1 MISHP
6 EQPVRTA
13 LAIVAVACI
22 LFAGAARAADLEEL
36 QESGSIRIAI
46 ADEKPYGYIDEDGNA
61 RGPGPDVA
69 RHVLGELGIDD
80 IEWVVTGFGDLIPG
94 LQAERFDM
102 AAAEMAVLPERCEK
116 VIYSEPNT
124 TYGEGLLVKA
134 GNPHG
139 LRFYSDFSAT
149 AGNKNLR
156 VAVMEGANQLG
167 YLRKLG
173 VPDDRIV
180 TIENN
185 QAAIEAITSGRADAY
200 AATSLT
206 VAELAQQ
213 SSAVEPALNFVDPV
227 IDGKEVRG
235 WGAFAFNKSSTDL
248 RDAINEVL
256 VPYKFTD
263 EWESTLRRYGFS
275 KLDVLN
281 SFKYNTEQLC
291 NAS

>member
-1 MISHP
+1 MISHA
-6 EQPVRTA
+6 EQPARMLLA
-13 LAIVAVACI
+13 SLAIACT
-22 LFAGAARAADLEEL
+22 FTWTAANAADLEEL
-36 QESGSIRIAI
+36 REAGTIRVAI
-46 ADEKPYGYIDEDGNA
+46 ADEKPYGYIDNDGNA

-69 RHVLGELGIDD
+69 RHVLGEIGIDD

-94 LQAERFDM
+94 LQQERFDM
-102 AAAEMAVLPERCEK
+102 AAAEMAILPERCKK

-139 LRFYSDFSAT
+139 LRFYSDFSAA
-149 AGNKNLR
+149 AGNDELR
-156 VAVMEGANQLG
+156 VAVMAGANQRG

-173 VPDDRIV
+173 VPKDQIV

-185 QAAIEAITSGRADAY
+185 EAAIEAITSGRADAY

-206 VAELAQQ
+206 VAGLAER
-213 SSAVEPALNFVDPV
+213 SNAVEPSLNFVDPV
-227 IDGKEVRG
+227 IEGKEVRG

-248 RDAINEVL
+248 RDAVNEVL
-256 VPYKFTD
+256 VPYKYTD
-263 EWESTLRRYGFS
+263 DWEQTLTRYGFS

-281 SFKYNTEQLC
+281 SFKYDTEKLC
-291 NAS
+291 EG

>member
-1 MISHP
+1 MISHA
-6 EQPVRTA
+6 EQPVRMLLA
-13 LAIVAVACI
+13 SLAIACT
-22 LFAGAARAADLEEL
+22 FAWTAASAADLEEL
-36 QESGSIRIAI
+36 REAGTIRVAI
-46 ADEKPYGYIDEDGNA
+46 ADEEPYGYIDDDGNA

-69 RHVLGELGIDD
+69 RHVLGEIGIDD

-94 LQAERFDM
+94 LQEERFDM

-116 VIYSEPNT
+116 VIYSQPNT

-139 LRFYSDFSAT
+139 LRFYSDFSAA
-149 AGNKNLR
+149 AGNDDLR
-156 VAVMEGANQLG
+156 VAVMDGANQRG

-173 VPDDRIV
+173 VPEDRMV

-185 QAAIEAITSGRADAY
+185 DAAIEAITGGRADAY

-206 VAELAQQ
+206 VAGLAEQ
-213 SSAVEPALNFVDPV
+213 SDAVEPSLNFVDPV
-227 IDGKEVRG
+227 IEGKEVRG
-235 WGAFAFNKSSTDL
+235 WGAFAFNKSSTAL
-248 RDAINEVL
+248 RDAVNEVL

-263 EWESTLRRYGFS
+263 EWEGTLRRYGFS

-281 SFKYNTEQLC
+281 SFKYDTEQLC
-291 NAS
+291 RQ